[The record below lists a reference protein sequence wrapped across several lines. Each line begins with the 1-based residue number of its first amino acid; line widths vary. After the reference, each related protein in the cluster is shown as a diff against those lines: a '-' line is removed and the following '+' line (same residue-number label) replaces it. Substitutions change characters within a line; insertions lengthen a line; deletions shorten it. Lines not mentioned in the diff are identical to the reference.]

1 MHIALGINPTVH
13 HTGKIEQ
20 ITKHVC
26 QCGQDDQHVDGWQQG
41 VRSGCKFAERP
52 TQALAH
58 PPIMPQDPNSVET
71 DMFKPKFSPIP
82 SQRILGGLVIVGLLV
97 SETAVAQSTRSAIEP
112 VRNLYLSL
120 QRMKVGG
127 LTPPTGDPALLRYTR
142 QGIESH

>member
-1 MHIALGINPTVH
+1 
-13 HTGKIEQ
+13 
-20 ITKHVC
+20 
-26 QCGQDDQHVDGWQQG
+26 
-41 VRSGCKFAERP
+41 
-52 TQALAH
+52 
-58 PPIMPQDPNSVET
+58 
-71 DMFKPKFSPIP
+71 MFKPKFSPIP